1 MNQTIIELTTIPKVT
16 NQQWK
21 EQAERFAK
29 ITDNVNSL
37 TFAKSGVNEM
47 PAIIELEIVQPLTQ
61 GFKGRIKYIQQ
72 FQEIIE
78 TSEQTQILDADGNP
92 VLDADGNLTFE
103 TTVIQTP
110 ITRRHVVVDYYENIP
125 KAMISVMFD
134 QVIQAV
140 PVEIDSYMDIQDW
153 CIKYLFLQQVVSKLT
168 FNLLETDWQ

>member
-1 MNQTIIELTTIPKVT
+1 MKLTTIPNVT

-72 FQEIIE
+72 FEEVITSYPVDESGVTDYDTPIE
-78 TSEQTQILDADGNP
+78 TPT
-92 VLDADGNLTFE
+92 
-103 TTVIQTP
+103 
-110 ITRRHVVVDYYENIP
+110 TRRHVVVDYYENIP
-125 KAMISVMFD
+125 KDMISVMFD

-140 PVEIDSYMDIQDW
+140 PVEIDSYMDIQEW

>member
-1 MNQTIIELTTIPKVT
+1 MNLTTIPNVT

-47 PAIIELEIVQPLTQ
+47 PAIIELEIVQPLTK
-61 GFKGRIKYIQQ
+61 GFKGRVKYIQQ

-78 TSEQTQILDADGNP
+78 TSEQTPILDADGNP
-92 VLDADGNLTFE
+92 TFE
-103 TTVIQTP
+103 TTIIQTP
-110 ITRRHVVVDYYENIP
+110 TTRRHVVVDYYENIT
-125 KAMISVMFD
+125 KDMISLMFD

-140 PVEIDSYMDIQDW
+140 PVEIDSYMDKQDW

-168 FNLLETDWQ
+168 FNLSETDWQ